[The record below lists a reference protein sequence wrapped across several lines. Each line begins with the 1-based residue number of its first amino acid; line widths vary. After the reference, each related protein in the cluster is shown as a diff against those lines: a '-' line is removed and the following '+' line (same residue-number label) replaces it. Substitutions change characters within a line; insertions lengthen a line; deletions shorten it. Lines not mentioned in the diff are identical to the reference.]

1 MRIARLTYDVILT
14 ILVEIK
20 SIINSRPWT
29 YISDN
34 HDQNFITPYHL
45 ICGRHINEKCYK
57 YDGRNEIASDQIR
70 EDFSRKLKNVTSY
83 FIKRFEDEY
92 ITAIQELAYYNHKKF
107 KNSEQLVTEDAVL
120 VKEDNLRRMSWHK
133 GQIINVIRSIDKLIR
148 GAEIKVRQ
156 RNSDKMLTLKRSF
169 KYLVPFKIR

>member
-120 VKEDNLRRMSWHK
+120 VKEDNFGECRGIK
-133 GQIINVIRSIDKLIR
+133 DKLLMLL
-148 GAEIKVRQ
+148 GALINLSEE
-156 RNSDKMLTLKRSF
+156 LK
-169 KYLVPFKIR
+169 